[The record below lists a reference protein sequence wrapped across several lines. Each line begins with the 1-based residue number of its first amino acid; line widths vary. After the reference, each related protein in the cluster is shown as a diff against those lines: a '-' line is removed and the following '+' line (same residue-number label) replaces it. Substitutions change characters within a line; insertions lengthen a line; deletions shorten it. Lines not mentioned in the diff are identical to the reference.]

1 MKLQAILIGTNSQR
15 IEQHE
20 LIVPNGL
27 RVQDITA
34 ARDLLIKRARERGLR
49 PAPGYTYTRGEVR
62 VWAEAA

>member
-20 LIVPNGL
+20 LLVPAGL

-34 ARDLLIKRARERGLR
+34 ARDLLIKRAKALGLR
-49 PAPGYTYTRGEVR
+49 PVQGYTFARGEVR